1 MKATPKEQDILIF
14 NTSKIFYCID
24 NALVFNDIDNKK
36 TNRQR
41 TINLD
46 HFNLIKKTIFFQSPL
61 RELK

>member
-36 TNRQR
+36 TYRQR

-46 HFNLIKKTIFFQSPL
+46 HFNLIKKNHIFSESIE
-61 RELK
+61 RA